1 MADVDI
7 IPHSCVT
14 VNGMAPR
21 SSVAG
26 LYGGINI
33 SPERHVTADVTTDVA
48 QMLYCILVPRGIL
61 VSIGLCSGLE
71 TWTRAALILSN

>member
-1 MADVDI
+1 M
-7 IPHSCVT
+7 
-14 VNGMAPR
+14 NGMAPR

-33 SPERHVTADVTTDVA
+33 YPERHVTADVTTGVA
-48 QMLYCILVPRGIL
+48 LLLYGILVPCEIL